1 MSPITRSKTSPVRYL
16 YPDFPTFID
25 LELAYNK
32 ALPRLQ
38 QDAKQMLEI
47 MLDEHEVKVHFY
59 NPSAS
64 PEYWFVNNREALEE
78 VVYYKMKI
86 RLVMRYKKQFMDKGI
101 DVSECVEIKLPQK
114 KILPHKEFFSYGTLP
129 VMNICNFGKHSTK
142 EGYEKEYSFFNEEEA
157 ASSSTA
163 FYQPTPT
170 SRNFS
175 FLSHSFKFESSQT
188 LLGDYTDTE
197 IDDTTSP
204 PLDHHHNGR
213 AQFFSNILRVIN
225 CHQLPINWLFNLL
238 RHEKIYFLLV
248 VLISF
253 SVFGYMLRFNLSE
266 VKQVQQ
272 KILIKGRLD
281 GAVRAQVQEFIE
293 QEMSRVSS
301 TSPAKIRGGS
311 SNDEHVEKENNVGL
325 LGYVRTQ
332 LNEILQDQLEKI
344 MEGTSAD
351 YALYTGG
358 AKILPQFT
366 SRTYE
371 LWPSKY
377 YQRFWG
383 RLTHRNV
390 ITSRKPEIVLS
401 PNVNVG
407 ECWCFNG
414 TNGQIGI
421 KLSRSIIVT
430 HITYSHIGKE
440 VSIDPISSAPH
451 EFELW
456 GLNEKQKDFFEV
468 FLGKYQYDLN
478 GRPTQVF
485 SVPDEIAKNDNK
497 RVDSVVMKVIN
508 NHENP
513 QFTCLYRLQIHGVM
527 PK

>member
-1 MSPITRSKTSPVRYL
+1 MSPITRSKTSPIRFL
-16 YPDFPTFID
+16 LSEFPTFLD
-25 LELAYNK
+25 LELAYCK

-38 QDAKQMLEI
+38 QDAEQILEKK
-47 MLDEHEVKVHFY
+47 LEEHEVKVHFY
-59 NPSAS
+59 KPSAS

-86 RLVMRYKKQFMDKGI
+86 RLFMRYKKQFMDKEI
-101 DVSECVEIKLPQK
+101 DFSNCVELKLPQK
-114 KILPHKEFFSYGTLP
+114 KVLPHKELFSCGTLP
-129 VMNICNFGKHSTK
+129 VMNIYNFGRHSTK
-142 EGYEKEYSFFNEEEA
+142 EGYEKEYSFFHEEEA
-157 ASSSTA
+157 ASSSTV
-163 FYQPTPT
+163 FYQSPPTP
-170 SRNFS
+170 RNFS

-197 IDDTTSP
+197 IDDTASP
-204 PLDHHHNGR
+204 SLDHHHNGR
-213 AQFFSNILRVIN
+213 AQLFNNILRVIN
-225 CHQLPINWLFNLL
+225 CHQFPINWLFNL
-238 RHEKIYFLLV
+238 RHDKIYFLLM

-253 SVFGYMLRFNLSE
+253 SVYGYMLGFNFNE

-272 KILIKGRLD
+272 HKVLIKGRLD
-281 GAVRAQVQEFIE
+281 GTVRVQVQEFIE
-293 QEMSRVSS
+293 QEMLRVSS
-301 TSPAKIRGGS
+301 TSSAKIRKGL
-311 SNDEHVEKENNVGL
+311 SNDEYVGKENDIGL

-332 LNEILQDQLEKI
+332 LHEVLQEQLEKM

-358 AKILPQFT
+358 ARILNQLT
-366 SRTYE
+366 SRNYE
-371 LWPSKY
+371 IWPSKS
-377 YQRFWG
+377 YQRVWG

-390 ITSRKPEIVLS
+390 ITSKKPEVVLS

-430 HITYSHIGKE
+430 HLTYSHIGKE
-440 VSIDPISSAPH
+440 VSIDPISSAPF

-456 GLNEKQKDFFEV
+456 GLNEKQRDFKV

-485 SVPDEIAKNDNK
+485 NVPDEIAKNNNK
-497 RVDSVVMKVIN
+497 RVDSIVMKILS
-508 NHENP
+508 NHENS
-513 QFTCLYRLQIHGVM
+513 QFTCLYRLQVHGVM
-527 PK
+527 PR